1 MGQIFHVFLILE
13 NNRVGKGAML
23 AWGTVAPN
31 PAGRPRDQDSFTLR
45 KRHPLTF
52 LCLGRYVLDVGDLD
66 GGDGFDDVATD
77 MESSHKNC
85 C

>member
-1 MGQIFHVFLILE
+1 
-13 NNRVGKGAML
+13 ML
-23 AWGTVAPN
+23 AWGIVARN
-31 PAGRPRDQDSFTLR
+31 RVDRRRDQDSFTLR

-66 GGDGFDDVATD
+66 GGDGFDDVGTD